1 MKQDQALTFPSEFP
15 VKVIGKTSDSFEQT
29 VIMIFRK
36 HAPNLKENALKIKPS
51 GGGVYTSIT
60 ITITATSQ
68 EQLDALYR
76 ELTKHPDVLMA
87 L

>member
-1 MKQDQALTFPSEFP
+1 MKQEKALTFPSEFP
-15 VKVIGKTSDSFEQT
+15 IKVIGRTSDVFEQT
-29 VIMIFRK
+29 VLMIFRK
-36 HAPNLKENALKIKPS
+36 HAPNIKEGALRIKPS

-68 EQLDALYR
+68 EQLDALYS
-76 ELTKHPDVLMA
+76 ELSTHPDVLMA